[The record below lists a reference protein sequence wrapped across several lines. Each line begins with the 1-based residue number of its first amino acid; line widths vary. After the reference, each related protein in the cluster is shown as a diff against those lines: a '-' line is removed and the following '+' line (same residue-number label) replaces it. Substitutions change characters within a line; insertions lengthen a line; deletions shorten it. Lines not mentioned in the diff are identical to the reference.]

1 MLHRRPLV
9 QILKKTIEG
18 RLGSEYYYH
27 RIPAPWIQIKML
39 KMLALLG
46 ASNQSTSENM
56 YEVLF
61 EVMRRADNLG
71 VTIGHAIVYECVT
84 TSVAI
89 YPNVQLL
96 ETVRAYSF
104 SHRTSPSLC

>member
-1 MLHRRPLV
+1 V

-27 RIPAPWIQIKML
+27 RIPAPWIQIKVL
-39 KMLALLG
+39 KMLSLLG

-71 VTIGHAIVYECVT
+71 VTIGA
-84 TSVAI
+84 
-89 YPNVQLL
+89 
-96 ETVRAYSF
+96 R
-104 SHRTSPSLC
+104 SPAARPRRLAPEPSPGARVS